1 MMKFNQCTRSFF
13 HKTAVRTGGLLFSA
27 ICLSAFSQTVWA
39 EPTKSSGETSLETVQ
54 VTTATK
60 TPRRLDEV
68 PVQTTVVTRDDI
80 EKTHAQNLAE
90 ALKYVPGVQLK
101 PIHGKTGEGVWIQGF
116 DPDRVLI
123 LVDGNPVSPSTGST
137 VDVTQVA
144 IGDVERIEIIKG
156 ATSALYG
163 TSAMGG
169 VVNVITREP
178 TANFRVSADV
188 SGGNWGEQSEKDNPL
203 AKKHGNFEVSTKQDK
218 WYGQVVADLTESD
231 GFKAPDTPGKST
243 QGWHGHKNTV
253 SGKFQ
258 YAFDNDLKVTLM
270 PRYFDED
277 AATLENVVVPGFGN
291 RTEEYRDKTQVT
303 NIAAVVEQS
312 LKNDWNWKV
321 RAMWEGFDND
331 SNKASHRK
339 TFTDHSEAA
348 AQLDMP
354 FGDSHLVTVGAEFQY
369 DYMDVK
375 NLSTGTQEVAD
386 ETKESTSVFAQ
397 DSWFVTPNLEVL
409 PGARFHNDSR
419 DGSHLAPML
428 NAMYS
433 RQDWLPGRVNIRA
446 GVGNGYRTPNLK
458 ELYYL
463 FDHSQLGYVVQG
475 NKDLK
480 PESSISYQLGLE
492 WVFPD
497 DGSLGVSLFH
507 NDIDDLIAEALNPN
521 KVGPN
526 GAAVYEYQNIEKAM
540 TEGVEVVFR
549 KPLGS
554 YFRLDAS
561 YNYLNARDVDTKKVL
576 VERPEHE
583 AKLGL
588 DTYLW
593 KVVTVTVKMNYE
605 SDQYLDEANNT
616 VSPGFTTWD
625 AIVNYDINQD
635 WRLYG
640 GIDNLTDVQRKFD
653 GTDFRPEAGR
663 YVYLGVR
670 FQYED

>member
-13 HKTAVRTGGLLFSA
+13 HKTAVRTGGLMFPV
-27 ICLSAFSQTVWA
+27 ICLSAFSQAVWA
-39 EPTKSSGETSLETVQ
+39 EPTKSSDETSLETVQ

-218 WYGQVVADLTESD
+218 WYGQVIADLTESD
-231 GFKAPDTPGKST
+231 GFKAPDTAGEST
-243 QGWHGHKNTV
+243 QGWNGHKNTV

-277 AATLENVVVPGFGN
+277 AATLEDVAVPGFGN

-303 NIAAVVEQS
+303 NIATVVEQR
-312 LKNDWNWKV
+312 LKNDWNWKI

-354 FGDSHLVTVGAEFQY
+354 LGDSHLVTVGAEFQY

-605 SDQYLDEANNT
+605 SDQYLDEANDT
-616 VSPGFTTWD
+616 VSPGYTTWD

-640 GIDNLTDVQRKFD
+640 GVNNVTDVQRKFD